1 MSVLHYL
8 IGALLNHVEKMVAP
22 AWATAVNVLRT
33 LQDACVRHSSSVL
46 LTPVGIPQNVRIT

>member
-8 IGALLNHVEKMVAP
+8 IGALLHRVEMVAP

-33 LQDACVRHSSSVL
+33 LQAACVRHSSSVL
-46 LTPVGIPQNVRIT
+46 LTPVSIPQNVRIT